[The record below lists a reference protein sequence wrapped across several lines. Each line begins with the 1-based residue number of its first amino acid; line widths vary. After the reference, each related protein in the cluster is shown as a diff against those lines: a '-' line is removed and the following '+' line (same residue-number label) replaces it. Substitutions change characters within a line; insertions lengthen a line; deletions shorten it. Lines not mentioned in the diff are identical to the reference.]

1 MKKESL
7 PRLAAW
13 AGVVGPIAFILAF
26 TIEGLLRPGYQP
38 RGMFISELS
47 LGPRGWIQI
56 TSFILVGICLL
67 AFAWVVTVWFKG
79 LQASRVGIILL
90 AILGFLYLLSGP
102 FVMDPAGTPTSQAS
116 LHGLIHG
123 ILGGVVFLLMPI
135 GILSFLKPFKQKEGF
150 QSIWVWTFVLGIF
163 DTLAVLVF
171 TITSKVNVLQPE
183 FQPWQGFIQRLALIP
198 FMFWV
203 ISFALELTS
212 KDKGFK
218 STK

>member
-1 MKKESL
+1 MKNESL

-13 AGVVGPIAFILAF
+13 AGVLGPMAFILVF
-26 TIEGLLRPGYQP
+26 TIEGLLRPDYQP

-56 TSFILVGICLL
+56 ASFILVGVCLL
-67 AFAWVVTVWFKG
+67 VFTWAVMVRFTGVKA
-79 LQASRVGIILL
+79 ARVGIILL

-102 FVMDPAGTPTSQAS
+102 FVMDPAGTLTSQATV
-116 LHGLIHG
+116 HGMIHG
-123 ILGGVVFLLMPI
+123 ILGGLVFLLMPI
-135 GILSFLKPFKQKEGF
+135 CSLSFLTPLKEDFK
-150 QSIWVWTFVLGIF
+150 SLWRWTFWLGIF
-163 DTLAVLVF
+163 DALAVLVF
-171 TITSKVNVLQPE
+171 TITSKVNILQSE

-203 ISFALELTS
+203 ISFALELNS
-212 KDKGFK
+212 KDKALK